1 MTHHDDSGAADLQPV
16 IDMLRARRPEATALE
31 LDAVK
36 QWVRKRVA
44 GRPAGRRARSATL
57 MKSRLAILSMLVAGL
72 LTSTTGAG
80 LAIDGFGSNDA
91 SVAQYGHQH
100 HGGKPHGGT
109 VLPQGEQQTQQ
120 PNGGGAAPTGEQLQP
135 ARQVETGA
143 SGGQLPFTGY
153 LAIPVLLGGVAL
165 LAAGLVLRRRVA
177 ADRG

>member
-1 MTHHDDSGAADLQPV
+1 
-16 IDMLRARRPEATALE
+16 
-31 LDAVK
+31 
-36 QWVRKRVA
+36 
-44 GRPAGRRARSATL
+44 

-80 LAIDGFGSNDA
+80 LAIDGFGGNDA
-91 SVAQYGHQH
+91 SVAQYGPGH
-100 HGGKPHGGT
+100 HGGHHHSGT

-153 LAIPVLLGGVAL
+153 LAIPVLIGGVVL
-165 LAAGLVLRRRVA
+165 LSTGLILRRRA
-177 ADRG
+177 ADDRP